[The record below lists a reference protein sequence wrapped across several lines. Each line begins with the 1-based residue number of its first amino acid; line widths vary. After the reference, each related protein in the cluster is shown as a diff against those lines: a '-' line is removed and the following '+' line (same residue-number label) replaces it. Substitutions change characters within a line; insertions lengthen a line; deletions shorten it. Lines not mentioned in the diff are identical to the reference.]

1 MRHKCAVL
9 VVVTQL
15 FKGLLL
21 VQLSFYQSVKDSDL
35 FCNHPS
41 HGGGWVAVCPF
52 PSLAKIHRDPVNV
65 RGFLCPL
72 ALDVGSTV

>member
-41 HGGGWVAVCPF
+41 YRGWVGGCVSI
-52 PSLAKIHRDPVNV
+52 SLSGQNPQGPCERQGIS
-65 RGFLCPL
+65 LS
-72 ALDVGSTV
+72 VGT